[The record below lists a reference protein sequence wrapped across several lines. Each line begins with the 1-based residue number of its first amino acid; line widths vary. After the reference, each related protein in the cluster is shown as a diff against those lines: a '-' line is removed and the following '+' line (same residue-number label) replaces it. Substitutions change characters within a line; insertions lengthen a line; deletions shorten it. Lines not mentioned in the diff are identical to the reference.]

1 MTNFVA
7 AGFHL
12 KKQETDSRFI
22 SRTTPDILARRVQ
35 ILCLGYRMSY
45 LTSFIYQLSVEV
57 SLVTMLPKRTI
68 ESFFRLQQSQP
79 VNILKMKLQRTK
91 LGVWGGRNCSGRNW
105 GVGGADKKGMS
116 NFILSPPAPTSTFS
130 FTPSPLKLNNQ
141 TQAGK

>member
-1 MTNFVA
+1 MHMHDQFCC
-7 AGFHL
+7 GRL
-12 KKQETDSRFI
+12 PLKKKQETDSRFI
-22 SRTTPDILARRVQ
+22 SRTTPDILARQAQ

-91 LGVWGGRNCSGRNW
+91 LGGVGWGGRNCSGRNW
-105 GVGGADKKGMS
+105 GAGGADKKGMS
-116 NFILSPPAPTSTFS
+116 NFILSPTSTFS
-130 FTPSPLKLNNQ
+130 FAPSPLK
-141 TQAGK
+141 